1 MAHDL
6 DFSTGKPAIAYV
18 GEEPWH
24 GFGHKLPD
32 DASIE
37 TWVQAAGLGWE
48 ILREPVRY
56 QFKGELREVPDRHV
70 LLRSDTGSPLSVVS
84 DSYCIVQPREAVEF
98 YRDIIDGT
106 DFALETAG
114 ALDGGRKIW
123 GLARS
128 IHSSND
134 LLGDDDKM
142 EPYLLLASSC
152 DKSLATTVSFV
163 SVRVV
168 CQNTLSFAM
177 ESIKGKSPSKV
188 FKVTHDK
195 RFDWQEAKVKL
206 ALINTAWEDFLKKVN
221 SLSQQKAEGDVIDKF
236 FERLFLTGKKDNET
250 LSQKA
255 ILEIQRLKSARLNGI
270 GQQLPSTQDTAWGLV
285 NAVTYYVDHQRKSN
299 DQTARLDSAWFGSGA
314 ALKDKAWDTAIE
326 MFGIAV

>member
-18 GEEPWH
+18 GKEPWH
-24 GFGHKLPD
+24 GLGHKLPD
-32 DASIE
+32 DAPIE

-56 QFKGELREVPDRHV
+56 QFKGELREAPDRHV
-70 LLRSDTGSPLSVVS
+70 LLRSDTGYPLSVVS

-98 YRDIIDGT
+98 YRDLIADSAFG
-106 DFALETAG
+106 LETAG

-128 IHSSND
+128 NYSSDGLFEN
-134 LLGDDDKM
+134 DDKI

-163 SVRVV
+163 SIRVV
-168 CQNTLSFAM
+168 CQNTLTFAM
-177 ESIKGKSPSKV
+177 DSIKGKSPSKV

-195 RFDWQEAKVKL
+195 RFDWQEAKEKL
-206 ALINTAWEDFLKKVN
+206 ALIQTAWGSFLKQAK
-221 SLSQQKAEGDVIDKF
+221 SLAEKTVGGDDIDKF
-236 FERLFLTGKKDNET
+236 FERLFLTGKKNDET
-250 LSQKA
+250 LTQKA
-255 ILEIQRLKSARLNGI
+255 ILEIQGLKSARLNGV
-270 GQQLPSTQDTAWGLV
+270 GQQLPSTKDTAWGLV
-285 NAVTYYVDHQRKSN
+285 NAVTFYVDHQRKSR
-299 DQTARLDSAWFGSGA
+299 DQATRLDSAWFGTGA

-326 MFGIAV
+326 MFDIAA